1 MSERDKLAAPDPA
14 DVARVAEGS
23 IYRRAEI
30 THTVM
35 QTQTFEL
42 GPEASRTRREVARQE
57 TWRTLVVGVCVLAAI
72 YVIRG
77 DPKTGW
83 PLASLL
89 MVFSGVV
96 SLPKI
101 IEKLKQSKG
110 LDE

>member
-1 MSERDKLAAPDPA
+1 MSEQDKLAATEPA
-14 DVARVAEGS
+14 DVAQVGDGA
-23 IYRRAEI
+23 IYRRTEQVY
-30 THTVM
+30 TV
-35 QTQTFEL
+35 TQTFEL

-57 TWRTLVVGVCVLAAI
+57 TWRTVVVGVCVLAAT
-72 YVIRG
+72 YVIHG

-101 IEKLKQSKG
+101 IEKLKQS
-110 LDE
+110 